1 MEGITRHLGA
11 ACAPAMD
18 ILVARRLGEGYVD
31 AVFIKKRYSARRGGT
46 NEKDIV

>member
-1 MEGITRHLGA
+1 M
-11 ACAPAMD
+11 CAWTL